1 MYTLTR
7 NCIMYILICIVL
19 CMTTHVAARS
29 ALLQLCD
36 SPVDIVFVLDTS
48 ASIGTRNFAKQ
59 INFIHDVVDMLNI
72 GPGSRQSRVA
82 AVSFSSNVVSEF
94 GFNGYQNKADV
105 LNAIHNVKYES
116 GSSTRTYLGLE
127 YVHKTVFAVGNGERP
142 GIVNVVVVLTDG
154 NTNPGHSPITGMEG
168 KQLTQTEAS
177 YIKSLPANVF
187 AIGVGSGVDKTEIDG
202 IASKP
207 SETFSLFVDSY
218 DSLDTSV
225 IKNTVLTRVC
235 EVVPVPAPSQP
246 QPAPTQPTPPPT
258 QPPQREDPACYK
270 KKADVFF
277 VVDTSSSL
285 NVFEN
290 VKKELNFVGDVI
302 DAFEVGSD
310 KVRVGMMTF
319 SNNPQMLFQLDDFKT
334 KEEIAKVLMEM
345 NADEWKGGNT
355 YIDEALRLLMKEG
368 LSTSH
373 GSRNGVPQIAVI
385 ITDGGATDR
394 RKFEKAVNELRQT
407 NYIVFAIG
415 VGPDRKPVELK
426 KIASDSSHVFEV
438 ENVQSLQAIR
448 QELVVKLCE
457 QGDQPAP
464 PVVPCEGAQ
473 ADVIFVADSSRSI
486 GYVAFNELKR
496 FAVDVVKR
504 FTVSP
509 SDIQVGLIK
518 FGNDTNFEFTLGSYR
533 DQNEVLKAISHVKYL
548 QGMQLTYTN
557 KALNLL
563 TRQGF
568 SNENGGRGG
577 QIPKIAILITDGEPT
592 DIEATRI
599 AAEKGRQEG
608 IIIFAIGVGQYID
621 QTGLDIMASS
631 PTETHSFAVDNY
643 AALSSI
649 EESLAEKTCTA
660 AKKTKQG

>member
-1 MYTLTR
+1 MFMYLL
-7 NCIMYILICIVL
+7 IILML
-19 CMTTHVAARS
+19 MTDAVAVRS
-29 ALLQLCD
+29 
-36 SPVDIVFVLDTS
+36 V
-48 ASIGTRNFAKQ
+48 
-59 INFIHDVVDMLNI
+59 
-72 GPGSRQSRVA
+72 
-82 AVSFSSNVVSEF
+82 E
-94 GFNGYQNKADV
+94 
-105 LNAIHNVKYES
+105 
-116 GSSTRTYLGLE
+116 
-127 YVHKTVFAVGNGERP
+127 
-142 GIVNVVVVLTDG
+142 
-154 NTNPGHSPITGMEG
+154 PI
-168 KQLTQTEAS
+168 Q
-177 YIKSLPANVF
+177 
-187 AIGVGSGVDKTEIDG
+187 
-202 IASKP
+202 
-207 SETFSLFVDSY
+207 
-218 DSLDTSV
+218 
-225 IKNTVLTRVC
+225 
-235 EVVPVPAPSQP
+235 
-246 QPAPTQPTPPPT
+246 APTQPPPAPI
-258 QPPQREDPACYK
+258 QPWQREREVCYK
-270 KKADVFF
+270 TKADVFF

-285 NVFEN
+285 SVFDN
-290 VKKELNFVGDVI
+290 VKKELNFVEDVI
-302 DAFEVGSD
+302 SDFEMGFD
-310 KVRVGMMTF
+310 QVRVGMMTF
-319 SNNPQMLFQLDDFKT
+319 SNDPELLFQLDDFKT
-334 KEEIAKVLMEM
+334 KEEISKYLLEM

-355 YIDEALRLLMKEG
+355 YMDKALRLLMKEG

-385 ITDGGATDR
+385 ITDGEATDR
-394 RKFEKAVNELRQT
+394 RKFEKAVNELRLT

-415 VGPDRKPVELK
+415 VGPDRKLDELK

-438 ENVQSLQAIR
+438 ENVQSLHAIT
-448 QELVVKLCE
+448 QELLVKLCK
-457 QGDQPAP
+457 QGEQPAP
-464 PVVPCEGAQ
+464 PVVTCEGAQ

-509 SDIQVGLIK
+509 SDIQVGLII

-568 SNENGGRGG
+568 TNMNGGRGG
-577 QIPKIAILITDGEPT
+577 KIPKIAILITDGEPT

-631 PTETHSFAVDNY
+631 PAETHSFAVDNY

-649 EESLAEKTCTA
+649 EEALTEKTCTA
-660 AKKTKQG
+660 ANKRQQGRIWN